1 MNLMHQNNIWT
12 LVNLPPR
19 RKAIGNKWILKI
31 KLKVDDIVERYKV
44 RLVAKGYAQ
53 QEGIDYEETFS
64 PIVRFSPIYNI
75 LAIAVHLDLELHQM
89 KVKTTFLNGELTRK
103 FTCDNH
109 HVLLLKAK
117 SKKCANSKIQYMT

>member
-1 MNLMHQNNIWT
+1 M
-12 LVNLPPR
+12 
-19 RKAIGNKWILKI
+19 
-31 KLKVDDIVERYKV
+31 
-44 RLVAKGYAQ
+44 AKGYAQ

-64 PIVRFSPIYNI
+64 PIVIFSPIYNI

-89 KVKTTFLNGELTRK
+89 NVKTTFLNRELTRK

-117 SKKCANSKIQYMT
+117 SKKFANSKIQYMT